1 MTSVLKIAAAGL
13 ALGVM
18 TLTASP
24 AALAQDAPARPSP
37 NGESYTFAVSGVG
50 ECQIVFLPY
59 EAGADFGVTTT
70 RCEELSDTG
79 SWRIPDEG
87 LVSISIE
94 SPIETLVWM
103 DECQAWPVIA
113 PGETVINP
121 CWLTPMGGEFI
132 HVLRVD

>member
-1 MTSVLKIAAAGL
+1 MTAFLKTAAAGL

-18 TLTASP
+18 ALGVIP

-37 NGESYTFAVSGVG
+37 EGESYTFDVAGVG

-70 RCEELSDTG
+70 RCEELRDTG

-87 LVSISIE
+87 PVSISIN
-94 SPIETLVWM
+94 SPIPSLVWM

-113 PGETVINP
+113 PGETVVNP

>member
-1 MTSVLKIAAAGL
+1 MKQLLTSLALIATPAAAF
-13 ALGVM
+13 
-18 TLTASP
+18 
-24 AALAQDAPARPSP
+24 AQDAPARPSP
-37 NGESYTFAVSGVG
+37 EGESYTFDVSGVG

-70 RCEELSDTG
+70 RCEELRDTG

-87 LVSISIE
+87 FVSISIN
-94 SPIETLVWM
+94 SPIPSLVWM

-113 PGETVINP
+113 RGETVVNP
-121 CWLTPMGGEFI
+121 CWLTPMGGEEI

>member
-1 MTSVLKIAAAGL
+1 MKQLLASL
-13 ALGVM
+13 ALIA
-18 TLTASP
+18 TPA

-37 NGESYTFAVSGVG
+37 EGESYSFDVAGVG

-70 RCEELSDTG
+70 RCEELRDTG

-87 LVSISIE
+87 FVSISVE
-94 SPIETLVWM
+94 SPIPSLVWM

-113 PGETVINP
+113 RGETVINP
-121 CWLTPMGGEFI
+121 CWLTPMGGEEI